1 MPTGR
6 STTLEVHQPAA
17 MSRPT
22 ALPVTCHGHLPGWSD
37 PRDRKIQ
44 RAPTTQRS
52 AMTSHGEIPRTLASV
67 GEPSFTVMVG
77 ACSDARSGPI
87 TPRRS
92 VVAPRAKPR
101 RITTAPTAPSP
112 TRYHVL
118 PEQPPASTM
127 PAPNTRPPVTLE
139 SQWKG
144 RTGISTRPEADSAC
158 TPTMA
163 TRRASAYARMR
174 VASPIRNRLAS
185 ARMRQNPPRWMTY
198 PKAPPVIAAER
209 YSGQATSSMRR
220 MLAKTH
226 KRVKDDAASLT
237 EREVDATVR
246 EMVSRSA
253 RALFY
258 GVAAAL
264 LTGCASGRGAP
275 PPKEQAT
282 PPALEP
288 PKVTLSDVKSTQDA
302 QAQEILRLGAE
313 LKAQDAQQSF
323 LVAELKTLSEQVAKL
338 KASLEE
344 AESAVRSMRAT
355 PVAPES
361 RPAAPPAPPPGSAP
375 AIVTP
380 PPAAAPPAAAAPAV
394 PAPSAAPTP
403 STPPAPPSTATPT
416 AAAAPRNLEAER
428 MFAGALARFRAG
440 DDGQA
445 ALEFTEFVSQYPTHP
460 QAAAAQNYIGDAYY
474 RQRDYRQAATE
485 FQKTVDT
492 YTQPTAVSEA
502 LLKIGLCQR
511 SLGDMASARAA
522 WERVVKDFPR
532 TDAARQARTLLAAKP
547 GSGR

>member
-52 AMTSHGEIPRTLASV
+52 AMTSHGEIPRAVASV
-67 GEPSFTVMVG
+67 GEVSFTVMVG
-77 ACSDARSGPI
+77 TCSDARSGPS
-87 TPRRS
+87 TPRRT

-127 PAPNTRPPVTLE
+127 PAPNTRPPVTFD

-144 RTGISTRPEADSAC
+144 RTGTSTRPEADSAC
-158 TPTMA
+158 TPAMA
-163 TRRASAYARMR
+163 TRRARAYARIR

-185 ARMRQNPPRWMTY
+185 ARIRQNPPRWMTY
-198 PKAPPVIAAER
+198 PKAPPMIAAER
-209 YSGQATSSMRR
+209 YSVQAASVMRQ
-220 MLAKTH
+220 MLAKTRR
-226 KRVKDDAASLT
+226 RVKDGAASLT
-237 EREVDATVR
+237 EGKADATVP

-258 GVAAAL
+258 GVAATL
-264 LTGCASGRGAP
+264 LTGCASGSGTP
-275 PPKEQAT
+275 PPKEGAV
-282 PPALEP
+282 PPAPEP
-288 PKVTLSDVKSTQDA
+288 PKVTLTDVKSTQDA
-302 QAQEILRLGAE
+302 QAQEIARLGAE

-380 PPAAAPPAAAAPAV
+380 PAAAPAV

-403 STPPAPPSTATPT
+403 SAPPAPPSTATPT

-460 QAAAAQNYIGDAYY
+460 QAAASQNYIGDAYY

-511 SLGDMASARAA
+511 ALGDMPSARAA

-532 TDAARQARTLLAAKP
+532 TDAARQAR
-547 GSGR
+547 

>member
-22 ALPVTCHGHLPGWSD
+22 ALPVTCHGHLPGWWD

-44 RAPTTQRS
+44 RAPTTQRR
-52 AMTSHGEIPRTLASV
+52 AMTSHGEIPRTVASV
-67 GEPSFTVMVG
+67 GEASFTVMVG
-77 ACSDARSGPI
+77 ACSDARSGPS
-87 TPRRS
+87 TPRRT

-101 RITTAPTAPSP
+101 RITTAPTAPSL

-127 PAPNTRPPVTLE
+127 PAPNTRPPVTFD

-144 RTGISTRPEADSAC
+144 RTGTSTRPEADSAC
-158 TPTMA
+158 TPAMA
-163 TRRASAYARMR
+163 TRRARAYARIR

-185 ARMRQNPPRWMTY
+185 ARIRQNPPRWMTY

-209 YSGQATSSMRR
+209 YSVQAASVMRQ
-220 MLAKTH
+220 MLAKTRR
-226 KRVKDDAASLT
+226 RVKDGAASLT
-237 EREVDATVR
+237 EGKADATVP

-264 LTGCASGRGAP
+264 LTRCAGGRGTP
-275 PPKEQAT
+275 PPKRLAVPPT
-282 PPALEP
+282 PEP
-288 PKVTLSDVKSTQDA
+288 PTVPLHDVKSTQDA
-302 QAQEILRLGAE
+302 QAQEIARLGAE

-323 LVAELKTLSEQVAKL
+323 LVAELKTLSDQVAKL

-375 AIVTP
+375 AIAT
-380 PPAAAPPAAAAPAV
+380 A
-394 PAPSAAPTP
+394 
-403 STPPAPPSTATPT
+403 PPAPPPPPAPAPAPTPGATS
-416 AAAAPRNLEAER
+416 APRNLEAER

-445 ALEFTEFVSQYPTHP
+445 ALEFTEFVAQYPTHP
-460 QAAAAQNYIGDAYY
+460 QAAAAQNYIGDAFY

-511 SLGDMASARAA
+511 ALGDMPSARAA

>member
-1 MPTGR
+1 M
-6 STTLEVHQPAA
+6 TT
-17 MSRPT
+17 
-22 ALPVTCHGHLPGWSD
+22 
-37 PRDRKIQ
+37 
-44 RAPTTQRS
+44 
-52 AMTSHGEIPRTLASV
+52 HGETPSTLARV
-67 GEPSFTVMVG
+67 GGASAIVIVG
-77 ACSDARSGPI
+77 ACSDARSGPS
-87 TPRRS
+87 TPRRT

-101 RITTAPTAPSP
+101 RITSAPTAPSP

-127 PAPNTRPPVTLE
+127 PAPNTRPPVTLD

-163 TRRASAYARMR
+163 TRRARAYARIR

-185 ARMRQNPPRWMTY
+185 ARIRQNPPRWMTY

-209 YSGQATSSMRR
+209 YSVQAASVMRR
-220 MLAKTH
+220 MLAKTRR
-226 KRVKDDAASLT
+226 RVKDGAVSLT
-237 EREVDATVR
+237 EGKADATVP

-258 GVAAAL
+258 GVAATL
-264 LTGCASGRGAP
+264 LTGCASGSGTP
-275 PPKEQAT
+275 PPKEGAV
-282 PPALEP
+282 PPAPEP
-288 PKVTLSDVKSTQDA
+288 PKVTLTDVKSAQDA
-302 QAQEILRLGAE
+302 QAQEIARLGAE

-323 LVAELKTLSEQVAKL
+323 LVAELKTLSDQVAKL

-380 PPAAAPPAAAAPAV
+380 PPAAAPPAA
-394 PAPSAAPTP
+394 
-403 STPPAPPSTATPT
+403 PAPPATSAPPPTATPP

-532 TDAARQARTLLAAKP
+532 TDAARQARTLLAAKS

>member
-1 MPTGR
+1 
-6 STTLEVHQPAA
+6 
-17 MSRPT
+17 
-22 ALPVTCHGHLPGWSD
+22 
-37 PRDRKIQ
+37 
-44 RAPTTQRS
+44 
-52 AMTSHGEIPRTLASV
+52 
-67 GEPSFTVMVG
+67 
-77 ACSDARSGPI
+77 
-87 TPRRS
+87 
-92 VVAPRAKPR
+92 
-101 RITTAPTAPSP
+101 
-112 TRYHVL
+112 
-118 PEQPPASTM
+118 
-127 PAPNTRPPVTLE
+127 
-139 SQWKG
+139 
-144 RTGISTRPEADSAC
+144 
-158 TPTMA
+158 
-163 TRRASAYARMR
+163 
-174 VASPIRNRLAS
+174 
-185 ARMRQNPPRWMTY
+185 
-198 PKAPPVIAAER
+198 
-209 YSGQATSSMRR
+209 

-226 KRVKDDAASLT
+226 KRVKDEAASLT
-237 EREVDATVR
+237 EREVDATVP

-288 PKVTLSDVKSTQDA
+288 PKVTLNDVKSTQDA

-344 AESAVRSMRAT
+344 AESAVRAMRAT

-375 AIVTP
+375 AIATAPPATP
-380 PPAAAPPAAAAPAV
+380 PPPAPA
-394 PAPSAAPTP
+394 PAPA
-403 STPPAPPSTATPT
+403 PAPGATP
-416 AAAAPRNLEAER
+416 APRNLEAER
-428 MFAGALARFRAG
+428 MFASALARFRAG

-445 ALEFTEFVSQYPTHP
+445 ALEFTEFVAQYPTHP
-460 QAAAAQNYIGDAYY
+460 QAAAAQNYIGDAFY
-474 RQRDYRQAATE
+474 RQRDFRQAITE

-492 YTQPTAVSEA
+492 YTQPPAVSEA

-511 SLGDMASARAA
+511 ALGDLASARAM

-547 GSGR
+547 GGSR

>member
-17 MSRPT
+17 IRSPT
-22 ALPVTCHGHLPGWSD
+22 ATPVTGHGHLPSWSD

-44 RAPTTQRS
+44 RAPAIHRI
-52 AMTSHGEIPRTLASV
+52 AMTTHGETPSTLARV
-67 GEPSFTVMVG
+67 GGASAIVRVG
-77 ACSDARSGPI
+77 ACSDARSGPS
-87 TPRRS
+87 TPRRT

-127 PAPNTRPPVTLE
+127 PAPNTRPPVTLD

-163 TRRASAYARMR
+163 TRRASVYARMR

-198 PKAPPVIAAER
+198 PKTPPVIAAER
-209 YSGQATSSMRR
+209 YSGQAASNMRR
-220 MLAKTH
+220 MLAKRH
-226 KRVKDDAASLT
+226 KRVKDEAASLT
-237 EREVDATVR
+237 EREVDATVP

-288 PKVTLSDVKSTQDA
+288 PKVTLNDVKSTQDA

-344 AESAVRSMRAT
+344 AESAVRAMRAT

-375 AIVTP
+375 AIATAPPATP
-380 PPAAAPPAAAAPAV
+380 PPPAPA
-394 PAPSAAPTP
+394 PAPA
-403 STPPAPPSTATPT
+403 PAPGATP
-416 AAAAPRNLEAER
+416 APRNLEAER
-428 MFAGALARFRAG
+428 MFASALARFRAG

-445 ALEFTEFVSQYPTHP
+445 ALEFTEFVAQYPTHP
-460 QAAAAQNYIGDAYY
+460 QAAAAQNYIGDAFY
-474 RQRDYRQAATE
+474 RQRDFRQAITE

-492 YTQPTAVSEA
+492 YTQPPAVSEA

-511 SLGDMASARAA
+511 ALGDLASARAM

-547 GSGR
+547 GGGR